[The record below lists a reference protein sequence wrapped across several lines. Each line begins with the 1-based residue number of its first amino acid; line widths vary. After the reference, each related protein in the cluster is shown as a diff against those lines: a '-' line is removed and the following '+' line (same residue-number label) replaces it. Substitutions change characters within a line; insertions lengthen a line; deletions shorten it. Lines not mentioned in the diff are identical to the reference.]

1 MRDVFGIFI
10 LILASLG
17 IGFIVVA
24 LQGAFTTEAAEV
36 GPAHSITSQE
46 ADMIQLTNDYRVV
59 KNLAPLTE
67 DHKLMASTQEKAD
80 TLCQTGAWTHTPGGE
95 AFYEPLKRAGYDYN
109 KAGENLAK
117 GFKTTSKAFQGL
129 LDSPSHLANIVDD
142 FREIGVGFNRCEG
155 KNYYVIHYGEK

>member
-10 LILASLG
+10 LILASIG
-17 IGFIVVA
+17 IGFIVA
-24 LQGAFTTEAAEV
+24 DLQGAFTTEAAEV
-36 GPAHSITSQE
+36 GQAQSILRE
-46 ADMIQLTNDYRVV
+46 EVDMVQLTNDYRVT

-67 DHKLMASTQEKAD
+67 DHKLVVSAQEKAD
-80 TLCQTGAWTHTPGGE
+80 TLCRTGEFTHESGGE
-95 AFYEPLKRAGYDYN
+95 EFYKPIDRSGYNYK